1 MKKIKNDHVYVVSTK
16 EAYNDFMRTAEKEG
30 WKWWW
35 SREKPT
41 QRKSVWEQYG
51 ENTYIRCYGDGTICY
66 GDLSSSSFS
75 FNLRY
80 VVEWRVDA
88 SPTIVEHLIRG
99 NKTIVKLSNGKVGVA
114 RCHPDDEFDIY
125 EGLRVATARAYGKP
139 VEEPK
144 EEPKKDILK
153 VKCTYAWIH
162 EDGEFIAGKVYERV
176 DGGLTNE
183 QGFRYQDFCENNN
196 PRKWRIVGYD
206 FELYEEPKVEPKKDI
221 LKVKCVW
228 TDRLDWWTKGKVYER
243 VDGVLRDNECDK
255 YDYAV
260 RYDDPTK
267 WTLMHARF
275 ELYEEPEKVGPTITT
290 AIESNITNWRDFYT
304 MLSERLDNVE
314 QQLVEILVGPDRH
327 KGRR

>member
-144 EEPKKDILK
+144 
-153 VKCTYAWIH
+153 
-162 EDGEFIAGKVYERV
+162 
-176 DGGLTNE
+176 
-183 QGFRYQDFCENNN
+183 
-196 PRKWRIVGYD
+196 
-206 FELYEEPKVEPKKDI
+206 VEPKKDV
-221 LKVKCVW
+221 LRVKCVW
-228 TDRLDWWTKGKVYER
+228 TDRSDWWTKGKVYER
-243 VDGVLRDNECDK
+243 VDGVLRDNEGYG
-255 YDYAV
+255 YDHPV

-267 WTLMHARF
+267 WILIHAKF

-314 QQLVEILVGPDRH
+314 QQLVEILEGPDLH